1 MQAHKSAFYPKFKV
15 LKKFIM
21 SEIRG
26 ANVLITGGANGIGK
40 LMGLKCLQEG
50 AANLIIWDIN
60 EENLQKTQKEFSSK
74 GYKNIYTF
82 VVDVANIDDIEKSAT
97 EVLLEIGNIDILFN
111 NAGIVAGKQSF
122 WEYTARD
129 IDKTIQINIAGVMHV
144 TRVFLNDMIKQ
155 RKGHIVNISS
165 ASALIPLPKGSVY
178 AASKWAVLG
187 WSESLR
193 MELEKEGKDFHVT
206 TICPSYIDTGMF
218 KGVKAPMLFPL
229 LQPEDITAK
238 IIRAVKKNEI
248 MLMQPD
254 NVNIVPLLKGVLPTR
269 IFDVVAEWLG
279 VYSSM
284 NSFEGRPEKE
294 RVPEKKQKKSKA
306 E

>member
-1 MQAHKSAFYPKFKV
+1 
-15 LKKFIM
+15 M
-21 SEIRG
+21 SQIRG

-50 AANLIIWDIN
+50 AANLVIWDIN
-60 EENLQKTQKEFSSK
+60 EDNLNKTQKEFSAK
-74 GYKNIYTF
+74 GYKNVSTF
-82 VVDVANIDDIEKSAT
+82 VVDVSSVDDIEKSAT

-122 WEYTARD
+122 WEYSAKD
-129 IDKTIQINIAGVMHV
+129 IDKTLSINVAGVMHV
-144 TRVFLNDMIKQ
+144 TRVFIQDMIKQ

-178 AASKWAVLG
+178 ASSKWAVLG

-193 MELEKEGKDFHVT
+193 MELEKEGGDLHVT
-206 TICPSYIDTGMF
+206 TVCPSYIDTGMF
-218 KGVKAPMLFPL
+218 KGVSAPMLFPL
-229 LQPEDITAK
+229 LQPEDITTK
-238 IIRAVKKNEI
+238 IIRAVKKNET

-254 NVNIVPLLKGVLPTR
+254 NVNIVPILKGIFPTKV
-269 IFDVVAEWLG
+269 FDVVAGWLG

-284 NSFEGRPEKE
+284 NSFEGRPQEE
-294 RVPEKKQKKSKA
+294 RVPEKETKVK
-306 E
+306 